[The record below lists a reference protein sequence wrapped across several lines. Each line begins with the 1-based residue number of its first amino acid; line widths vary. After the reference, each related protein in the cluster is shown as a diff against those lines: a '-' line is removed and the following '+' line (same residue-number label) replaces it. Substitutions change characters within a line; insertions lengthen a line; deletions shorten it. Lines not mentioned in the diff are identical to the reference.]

1 MHFEDSFEVSASVET
16 VWKFVTNPDDFA
28 KIIPDL
34 QSYEIIDERQFKASF
49 KIGLGMI
56 KGTMNMTFRFEDMEP
71 MSRIKVVG
79 RGSGLQSTADLT
91 INLNL
96 TPSNGKTRIDW
107 SADLNVGGLVAS
119 VGARL
124 LESVTRDKIKEI
136 VEGIQKVIEG
146 KPPKKKKK

>member
-1 MHFEDSFEVSASVET
+1 MHFEDKFEVSAPLET

-34 QSYEIIDERQFKASF
+34 QSYEVIDERQFKATF

-56 KGTMNMTFRFEDMEP
+56 KGTLNMNFRFEEMEP
-71 MSRIKVVG
+71 MSRVKVVG
-79 RGSGLQSTADLT
+79 RGSGMQSTADLV

-96 TPSNGKTRIDW
+96 QPSDGKTLVSW

-124 LESVTRDKIKEI
+124 LESTTKKKVKEI

-146 KPPKKKKK
+146 KKARKK

>member
-1 MHFEDSFEVSASVET
+1 MHFEDKFEVNASVET

-34 QSYEIIDERQFKASF
+34 QSYEIIDEKQFKASF

-56 KGTMNMTFRFEDMEP
+56 KGTLNMTFKFEDMEP
-71 MSRIKVVG
+71 MTRVKVVG
-79 RGSGLQSTADLT
+79 RGSGMQSTADLT

-96 TPSNGKTRIDW
+96 QPSDGKTVVSW

-124 LESVTRDKIKEI
+124 LESTTKKKVTEI
-136 VEGIQKVIEG
+136 VEGIRKVIEG
-146 KPPKKKKK
+146 KPTKKAKK